1 MISPTCPGGAITR
14 SAGSANNVG
23 VELEGN
29 LAVHRWLS
37 LFATFAYIDG
47 GVANDPANG
56 VFAGNRFRL
65 QPDTTASG
73 GATLRVPV
81 GTSATF
87 YATPSATYRSKV
99 FFELPNRDAISQ
111 GGYTL
116 VNLRAGLEFGE
127 QGRFHIGGFAR
138 NLTNARYLIDAG
150 NTGGSFG
157 APTYIAGEPRFYG
170 VELGA
175 RF

>member
-1 MISPTCPGGAITR
+1 MFENGLTVTR
-14 SAGSANNVG
+14 SAGSADNLG
-23 VELEGN
+23 VELEAN
-29 LAVHRWLS
+29 IALHRWLS
-37 LFATFAYIDG
+37 LFGTFAYIDG
-47 GVANDPANG
+47 GIGNDPSNG

-73 GATLRVPV
+73 GANLRIPL

-99 FFELPNRDAISQ
+99 FFELPNSEAISQ

-116 VNLRAGLEFGE
+116 VNLRAGVEFGD
-127 QGRFHIGGFAR
+127 QGRFHVGGFAR
-138 NLTNARYLIDAG
+138 NLTNKRYLIDAG
-150 NTGGSFG
+150 NTGGTFST
-157 APTYIAGEPRFYG
+157 PTYIAGEPRFYG

>member
-1 MISPTCPGGAITR
+1 MEETGP
-14 SAGSANNVG
+14 
-23 VELEGN
+23 LQ
-29 LAVHRWLS
+29 RWLALS
-37 LFATFAYIDG
+37 GSFAYLVG
-47 GVANDPANG
+47 GTADDPANG

-73 GATLRVPV
+73 GATLRVPL
-81 GTSATF
+81 GSSATF

-99 FFELPNRDAISQ
+99 YFELPNSEAISQ

-116 VNLRAGLEFGE
+116 VNLRAGVEFGAD
-127 QGRFHIGGFAR
+127 GSFHVGGFAR
-138 NLTNARYLIDAG
+138 NLTNKRYLIDAG
-150 NTGGSFG
+150 NTGGAFS

>member
-1 MISPTCPGGAITR
+1 MSASSWRAIWR
-14 SAGSANNVG
+14 SIAGC
-23 VELEGN
+23 
-29 LAVHRWLS
+29 

-116 VNLRAGLEFGE
+116 VNLRGAV
-127 QGRFHIGGFAR
+127 RPFADKDVTVFAEAHNLTDEEAREHTSFLKDIAPLPGR
-138 NLTNARYLIDAG
+138 NLRI
-150 NTGGSFG
+150 
-157 APTYIAGEPRFYG
+157 G
-170 VELGA
+170 VSYA
-175 RF
+175 F